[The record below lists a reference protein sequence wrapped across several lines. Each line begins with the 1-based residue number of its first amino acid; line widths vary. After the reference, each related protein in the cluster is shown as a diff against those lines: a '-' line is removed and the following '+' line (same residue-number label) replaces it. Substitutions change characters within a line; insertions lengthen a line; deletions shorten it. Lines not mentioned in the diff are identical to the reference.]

1 MSRDLLT
8 DPVWEADS
16 LGWPLPLDTHAVSV
30 SLPCW
35 QDVVD
40 YEEGRE
46 RVTGAMRA
54 GYPRF
59 FVHPLVAELMRV
71 AARELASSEEG
82 CLVFPSMLAAE
93 RAAAYASERGAERM
107 RLEEFGPAELGLAAV
122 VFPEESRKLVREY
135 WRYCG
140 ETVSSRLA
148 ERALRADPRD
158 GLERV
163 LQGGTAAKKAI
174 RERLAAVSGAA
185 PADVFLF
192 PSGMTAVAAAH
203 RAIVALLPGLPT
215 VQLDFPYVDVLRVQ
229 QEFGSGVEFF
239 PVVDAAALDRVRTL
253 AAAGEIAGVFCEI
266 PSNPLLKAVPVDDFA
281 PALRAA
287 GIPLVIDDTVATSV
301 NLDALAHADL
311 VTTSLT
317 KAFSGVGNVMAGAL
331 TVNPNSPHHAAL
343 REFLEGELAAHDL
356 FWAEDAVVLEENSR
370 DFVERAHRM
379 NAGAAA
385 LTDWLARHP
394 AVERVCYPA
403 DAAVFGSMAK
413 PGGGRGCLFSLILK
427 DGAAAAKAY
436 DRLRIGKGPSL
447 GTNFSLCCPYT
458 LLAHYTELDWAAE
471 CGVPRHLL
479 RVSVGLEPPEE
490 LMARFDEALTGL

>member
-16 LGWPLPLDTHAVSV
+16 LGCPLPLETHAVSV
-30 SLPCW
+30 ALPCW

-40 YEEGRE
+40 YEQGRE
-46 RVTGAMRA
+46 RVTGAMRS

-59 FVHPLVAELMRV
+59 FVHPLVAELFGV
-71 AARELASSEEG
+71 AERELASEGEG
-82 CLVFPSMLAAE
+82 CVVFPSMLAAE

-107 RLEEFGPAELGLAAV
+107 RLQDFGPAELGLAAV
-122 VFPEESRKLVREY
+122 IFPEESRKLVREY

-148 ERALRADPRD
+148 ERALRADPLE
-158 GLERV
+158 GLEAV
-163 LQGGTAAKKAI
+163 TQAGTAAKRVI

-185 PADVFLF
+185 PDDVFLF
-192 PSGMTAVAAAH
+192 PSGMTAVAVAH
-203 RAIVALLPGLPT
+203 RAIVALRPGLPT
-215 VQLDFPYVDVLRVQ
+215 VQFDFPYVDVLRVQ

-239 PVVDAAALDRVRTL
+239 PMVDDAALDRVRAL

-266 PSNPLLKAVPVDDFA
+266 PSNPLLKAAPVDDFA

-317 KAFSGVGNVMAGAL
+317 KAFSGVGNVMAGAV
-331 TVNPNSPHHAAL
+331 TVNPDSPHHQPL
-343 REFLEGELAAHDL
+343 REFMEAELAAHDL
-356 FWAEDAVVLEENSR
+356 FQAEDAIILEENSR
-370 DFVERAHRM
+370 DYVERVHRM

-394 AVERVCYPA
+394 AVEQVYYPA
-403 DAAVFGSMAK
+403 DPAAFGSMAK
-413 PGGGRGCLFSLILK
+413 PGGGRGCLFSLILN
-427 DGAAAAKAY
+427 DRAAAVKVY
-436 DRLRIGKGPSL
+436 DRLRICKGPSL

-458 LLAHYTELDWAAE
+458 LLAHYSELDWAAE
-471 CGVPRHLL
+471 CGVPQHLL
-479 RVSVGLEPPEE
+479 RVSVGLEEPDE
-490 LMARFDEALTGL
+490 LISRFDAALKEL